1 MAFGEGDMRFRTISH
16 RFGGAIAHEPGL
28 QLDWLELLSVIESVT
43 DDDII
48 EEHTANTPNRKS
60 ISMAINNLLR
70 SGLVEKGWTPE
81 SAIFND
87 PEYHNKRWRLD
98 FSKND
103 ISVEVAFNH
112 GEAIAWNLLK
122 PVLASEL
129 NHVKKQKQTRLGVVI
144 MATEGMKEAG
154 GFDSAVGTSEKA
166 ERYLKPLQNQLSC
179 PMVLIGLEA
188 PESFV
193 VEHYSEKPGKPKR
206 ARFLG
211 IN

>member
-1 MAFGEGDMRFRTISH
+1 MRFTTISH
-16 RFGGAIAHEPGL
+16 RFGEAIAAEPGFRS
-28 QLDWLELLSVIESVT
+28 DWLELLSVIESVT
-43 DDDII
+43 DNDIM
-48 EEHTANTPNRKS
+48 EEHSTNTPKRKS

-70 SGLVEKGWTPE
+70 SRLEEKGWAPE

-87 PEYHNKRWRLD
+87 PDYHRKRWRLD

-129 NHVKKQKQTRLGVVI
+129 NHVEKEKQTKLGVVI
-144 MATEGMKEAG
+144 MATEEMKEAG
-154 GFDSAVGTSEKA
+154 GFDGAVGTSEKA

-179 PMVLIGLEA
+179 PMVLIGLKA
-188 PESFV
+188 P
-193 VEHYSEKPGKPKR
+193 
-206 ARFLG
+206 
-211 IN
+211 